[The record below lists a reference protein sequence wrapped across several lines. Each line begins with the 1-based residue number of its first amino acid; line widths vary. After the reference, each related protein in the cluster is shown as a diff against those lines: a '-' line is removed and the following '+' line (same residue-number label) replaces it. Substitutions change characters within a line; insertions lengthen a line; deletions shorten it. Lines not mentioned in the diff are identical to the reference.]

1 VRKQGLAAAFLL
13 LSAYLLAPL
22 AEASLPRTSTP
33 ATEASVPAFV
43 LPDPGRERSGFSLL
57 EGDVQSGPTA
67 SAGERVPPVGGLR
80 APETAPLSP
89 ADFEYDSGP
98 KSFRRYDPAGVL
110 RGDGR
115 FCENGVLSEYDA
127 VGTSRHRLGPVVLA
141 ANAVALTAGPGT
153 FRAGLGLCGLPFRSA
168 SRLGFL
174 RGYAYDPR
182 NASWLS
188 EDPLGPVDSPNLYGY
203 VGLRPH
209 EKTDPL
215 GLAEQTPEMKDQQ
228 CRVTG
233 IGCTAHHDG
242 GALVSFLG
250 GAAEG
255 GAVSGAALLV
265 FSGMSLACGPAYGA
279 CFAGLTVGTLANVG
293 VQNAAS
299 RIEAGQTAGQAAAG
313 GAATAVGLAPGYA
326 AVTNRDIVT
335 QQDLGMTPEER
346 ARMGGQLAGAVAVG
360 ATVGPRL
367 ASKTAPKPAAAPAPK
382 PAGAR
387 GVQVHQ
393 EVAAEYVARGGQDLG
408 FGHATTDVNVGGPG
422 TPEVSIVTVDLAG
435 SSVSRSVPT
444 GRTHPLTSKLTTKA
458 WRSSVD
464 PNVGPNRI
472 LHAELYGP
480 EPPTPAQLRAIQA
493 AQQEAASWADP
504 VTIVFGYRK

>member
-1 VRKQGLAAAFLL
+1 MKLARPLLFLAL
-13 LSAYLLAPL
+13 MALAVPR
-22 AEASLPRTSTP
+22 AEASISRAAGPALASTN
-33 ATEASVPAFV
+33 ASPSI
-43 LPDPGRERSGFSLL
+43 ERSLTL
-57 EGDVQSGPTA
+57 EEVPRLEPRFDLFAGD
-67 SAGERVPPVGGLR
+67 E
-80 APETAPLSP
+80 
-89 ADFEYDSGP
+89 
-98 KSFRRYDPAGVL
+98 
-110 RGDGR
+110 
-115 FCENGVLSEYDA
+115 
-127 VGTSRHRLGPVVLA
+127 LA
-141 ANAVALTAGPGT
+141 ASQNDRAQSFHPLAAVSLISKDGAEGPLVSADELSYPKI
-153 FRAGLGLCGLPFRSA
+153 RVWAIDVLGSILVSRSSELSLETHWACSDFSCGLA
-168 SRLGFL
+168 SGGR
-174 RGYAYDPR
+174 
-182 NASWLS
+182 
-188 EDPLGPVDSPNLYGY
+188 
-203 VGLRPH
+203 
-209 EKTDPL
+209 KDPL